1 MLSGVADRR
10 EKPAGRGQIVDRLR
24 SNSRSYLSKRI
35 VNMDRSDDFA
45 ADPCN
50 VRQYPEFDHLLL
62 QKKRLIFGLPKKTE
76 EVIMSDENFDPEMN
90 EDEESFAAMFEAS
103 LEGMGQQLE
112 PGKKIEAT
120 ILQIGAEWSFLDVG
134 QKGEG
139 VLASAELLNGDGEH
153 QYAVGDKISAYFLS
167 RAGGELR
174 FTTKIGGTGSG
185 TEQLEN
191 AYQAGIPVDGTIE
204 KEIKG
209 GFEVKLAGN
218 VRAFCPFSQ
227 TGMRQAEPA
236 ELIGQSL
243 PFKISQFSERGR
255 NVVVSHRAI
264 LDEEREQ
271 LRVGLRETLKE
282 GMVVKGTVTNIRDF
296 GAFLDIGGIEGLL
309 PISEISYGRIEDIN
323 EVLTLGQELEVA
335 VKRIDW
341 DNNKFSFSLRDT
353 QADPWNKVG
362 SIYQVGQQ
370 YLGKVSRLAQFGAF
384 VTLEDGIDG
393 LLHISKLGDGQ
404 RIRHPQDVV
413 SVGQQIQIIVEKIDQ
428 AERRIS
434 LALAANKDEVTETSY
449 NDQPLTTDGL
459 GTFGDLLK
467 ASQQRKGDKKRK

>member
-1 MLSGVADRR
+1 M
-10 EKPAGRGQIVDRLR
+10 
-24 SNSRSYLSKRI
+24 
-35 VNMDRSDDFA
+35 SDDSFN
-45 ADPCN
+45 D
-50 VRQYPEFDHLLL
+50 D
-62 QKKRLIFGLPKKTE
+62 
-76 EVIMSDENFDPEMN
+76 EMN
-90 EDEESFAAMFEAS
+90 EDEGSFAEMFEAS
-103 LEGMGQQLE
+103 LSTVGQQLE

-120 ILQIGAEWSFLDVG
+120 ILQIGSDWTFLDVG

-139 VLASAELLNGDGEH
+139 VLSTAELLNNDGEL
-153 QYAVGDKISAYFLS
+153 QYAAGDTISAYFLS

-174 FTTKIGGTGSG
+174 FTTKIGGSGSG

-191 AYQAGIPVDGTIE
+191 AYQSGIPVDGTIE

-227 TGMRQAEPA
+227 TGLRQVEPA
-236 ELIGQSL
+236 DLIGQSL
-243 PFKISQFSERGR
+243 SFKITQFSERGR
-255 NVVVSHRAI
+255 NIVVSHRAI

-271 LRVGLRETLKE
+271 LRVSLRETLKE

-309 PISEISYGRIEDIN
+309 PISEISYGRVENIEEILS
-323 EVLTLGQELEVA
+323 VGQELEVA

-362 SIYQVGQQ
+362 SIYQVGKQ
-370 YLGKVSRLAQFGAF
+370 YPGKVSRLAQFGAF

-393 LLHISKLGDGQ
+393 LLHISKLGEGK

-413 SVGQQIQIIVEKIDQ
+413 SVGQQLQVVVEKIDQ
-428 AERRIS
+428 DERRIS
-434 LALAANKDEVTETSY
+434 LALAGQQNEFEETSY
-449 NDQPLTTDGL
+449 SDQAASSAGL
-459 GTFGDLLK
+459 GTLGDLLK
-467 ASQQRKGDKKRK
+467 ASQQKKGHKRRK

>member
-1 MLSGVADRR
+1 
-10 EKPAGRGQIVDRLR
+10 
-24 SNSRSYLSKRI
+24 
-35 VNMDRSDDFA
+35 
-45 ADPCN
+45 
-50 VRQYPEFDHLLL
+50 
-62 QKKRLIFGLPKKTE
+62 
-76 EVIMSDENFDPEMN
+76 MSEENFTDDEMN

-103 LEGMGQQLE
+103 LAGVGQQLE
-112 PGKKIEAT
+112 QGKKIEAT
-120 ILQIGAEWSFLDVG
+120 ILQIGSDWCFLDVG

-139 VLASAELLNGDGEH
+139 VLSSAELLNSEGEI

-174 FTTKIGGTGSG
+174 FTTKIGGSGSG

-191 AYQAGIPVDGTIE
+191 AYQSGIPVDGTIE

-227 TGMRQAEPA
+227 TGLRPADPA

-255 NVVVSHRAI
+255 NIVVSHRTI

-271 LRVGLRETLKE
+271 LRVGLRESLKE
-282 GMVVKGTVTNIRDF
+282 GMVVKGSVTNIRDF
-296 GAFLDIGGIEGLL
+296 GAFVDIGGVEGLL
-309 PISEISYGRIEDIN
+309 PISEISYGRVEDIN
-323 EVLTLGQELEVA
+323 EVLSQGQELEVA

-353 QADPWNKVG
+353 LADPWNKVG
-362 SIYQVGQQ
+362 SIFKVGSQ
-370 YLGKVSRLAQFGAF
+370 YPGKVSRLAQFGAF

-393 LLHISKLGDGQ
+393 LLHISKLGEGQ

-413 SVGQQIQIIVEKIDQ
+413 QVGQQLQVTIEKIDQ
-428 AERRIS
+428 DERRIS
-434 LALAANKDEVTETSY
+434 LALKAQTDDVEETSY
-449 NDQPLTTDGL
+449 TDAPPVSSGFGSL
-459 GTFGDLLK
+459 GDLLK
-467 ASQQRKGDKKRK
+467 ASQEKKGRKKR

>member
-1 MLSGVADRR
+1 M
-10 EKPAGRGQIVDRLR
+10 
-24 SNSRSYLSKRI
+24 
-35 VNMDRSDDFA
+35 SDDNLTDDA
-45 ADPCN
+45 
-50 VRQYPEFDHLLL
+50 
-62 QKKRLIFGLPKKTE
+62 
-76 EVIMSDENFDPEMN
+76 MN
-90 EDEESFAAMFEAS
+90 EDEGSFADMFEAS
-103 LEGMGQQLE
+103 LAGVGEPLV
-112 PGKKIEAT
+112 PGKKIAAT
-120 ILQIGAEWSFLDVG
+120 ILQIGKDWSFLDVG

-139 VLASAELLNGDGEH
+139 VLASAELLNTEGEH
-153 QYAVGDKISAYFLS
+153 QYVVGDKISAYFLS

-191 AYQAGIPVDGTIE
+191 AYQSGIPVDGTIE

-218 VRAFCPFSQ
+218 IRAFCPFSQ
-227 TGMRQAEPA
+227 TGLRLAEPA
-236 ELIGQSL
+236 DLIGQSL

-255 NVVVSHRAI
+255 NIVVSHRAI

-282 GMVVKGTVTNIRDF
+282 GMVVKGTITNIRDF
-296 GAFLDIGGIEGLL
+296 GAFVDIGGIEGLL

-353 QADPWNKVG
+353 QADPWKKVG
-362 SIYQVGQQ
+362 SIYQVGQH
-370 YLGKVSRLAQFGAF
+370 YPGKVSRLAQFGAF

-413 SVGQQIQIIVEKIDQ
+413 SVGQQIEVLVEKIDQ
-428 AERRIS
+428 EERRIS
-434 LALAANKDEVTETSY
+434 LALAGNKDEEVETSY
-449 NDQPLTTDGL
+449 NDQPAASTGL
-459 GTFGDLLK
+459 GTLGDLLK
-467 ASQQRKGDKKRK
+467 ASQQKRGHKKRR